1 MDLPALASN
10 TIDLNFTSDEAGTY
24 TGVATTGGTG
34 TGLTLDIERSSQGGI
49 LTIQV
54 NDPGGEY
61 TQSDAIT
68 VAGNL
73 IGGSS
78 PTHDLSLTADSVSS
92 TDDLEIRKVER
103 ITAGGNISS
112 VTVLTGGATVADG
125 DSMIKVGTTTPI
137 YTVDVAGSSDS
148 RFYIDLGDGNGSQKT
163 PNITMYLD
171 LHIDLIYLMHPIVLT
186 TSH

>member
-34 TGLTLDIERSSQGGI
+34 TGLTLDIERSSQGDI

-78 PTHDLSLTADSVSS
+78 PHTRPLINCRLC
-92 TDDLEIRKVER
+92 K
-103 ITAGGNISS
+103 
-112 VTVLTGGATVADG
+112 
-125 DSMIKVGTTTPI
+125 
-137 YTVDVAGSSDS
+137 
-148 RFYIDLGDGNGSQKT
+148 FYG
-163 PNITMYLD
+163 
-171 LHIDLIYLMHPIVLT
+171 
-186 TSH
+186 